1 LKLKLI
7 EKILPLIGIINKLHS
22 KSVIGVHMKNNKENG
37 WAVLKRLIAYIKE
50 FKLALFGG
58 IVGMVGYAVV
68 DMTLIWS
75 LQPLIDDGFT
85 GKDPSV
91 LEMMPYF
98 VVIVIAFRGLSA
110 FLSSYC
116 MAWVGTHVVMKLQRQ
131 LFAQLILLPISF
143 FDKTNTGDLLS
154 KITYDATQ
162 VSNAASN
169 ALVKIFREGATVIGL
184 VCLMF
189 YQSWQLSLVFFVVA
203 PIVGIAIN
211 IVSKRF
217 RKISK
222 NLQNAMG
229 LVTTSSE
236 QMLKGHKEVLM
247 FGGQKIENKK
257 FEKVSNTVRTQNMKM
272 ASANAISVPV
282 IQTIASF
289 ALAFVLYLATFPEI
303 MDSLSSGTFVVII
316 SSMMALMKP
325 IKNVTQV
332 NNEIQ
337 KGISAST
344 SLFDML
350 DMTKAKDEGR
360 YEVERVKGKITI
372 DDITFTYPTAEN
384 PALNQVSFEVLPGQ
398 SVALV
403 GRSGSGKSTI
413 ANLLTRFYDI
423 DSGVISLDDINIE
436 EYSLS
441 SLRNQVAIV
450 SQNVHL
456 FNDTIAN
463 NIAYASE
470 GKFTE
475 QDIIT
480 AATTAHAMEF
490 IESFPEGLNTV
501 IGENGAMLSGGQR
514 QRLAIARALLRDAP
528 ILILDEAT
536 SALDTESERHI
547 QAALDELQKNR
558 TSIVIAHRLS
568 TIEHADKILVIDH
581 GKVVESGTHSQ
592 LIAKGAIYHSLSQM
606 QASGDL

>member
-1 LKLKLI
+1 MKQ
-7 EKILPLIGIINKLHS
+7 NKD
-22 KSVIGVHMKNNKENG
+22 NG
-37 WAVLKRLIAYIKE
+37 WLVLKRLISYVKE

-58 IVGMVGYAVV
+58 IIGMIGYAAV
-68 DMTLIWS
+68 DMALIWS

-85 GKDPSV
+85 GKDPTV

-98 VVIVIAFRGLSA
+98 VVIVIALRGIAA

-154 KITYDATQ
+154 KITYDASQ

-184 VCLMF
+184 VSLMF
-189 YQSWQLSLVFFVVA
+189 YQSWQLSLVFFIVA
-203 PIVGIAIN
+203 PIVGIAIS

-247 FGGQKIENKK
+247 FGGQKVENEK
-257 FEKVSNTVRTQNMKM
+257 FKRVSNTVRTQNMKM

-289 ALAFVLYLATFPEI
+289 ALAFVLYLATFPQI
-303 MDSLSSGTFVVII
+303 MDTLSSGTFVVII

-337 KGISAST
+337 KGISASY
-344 SLFDML
+344 SLFSML
-350 DMTKAKDEGR
+350 DMAKAKDDGE
-360 YEVERVKGKITI
+360 YEVERVKGNISI
-372 DDITFTYPTAEN
+372 DNIVFTYPTAET
-384 PALNQVSFEVLPGQ
+384 PALNQVSFEVKAGK

-423 DSGVISLDDINIE
+423 DSGEIRLDGKNIE
-436 EYSLS
+436 DYRLS

-470 GKFTE
+470 AKFTE
-475 QDIIT
+475 QDIID

-490 IESFPEGLNTV
+490 IEGFPEGLNTI

-568 TIEHADKILVIDH
+568 TIEHADQILVIDQ
-581 GKVVESGTHSQ
+581 GQVVEHGTHAELLAQ
-592 LIAKGAIYHSLSQM
+592 GKIYHSLNQM
-606 QASGDL
+606 QASGEL

>member
-1 LKLKLI
+1 MKQ
-7 EKILPLIGIINKLHS
+7 NKD
-22 KSVIGVHMKNNKENG
+22 NG
-37 WAVLKRLIAYIKE
+37 WLVLKRLISYVKE

-58 IVGMVGYAVV
+58 IIGMIGYAGV
-68 DMTLIWS
+68 DMALIWS

-85 GKDPSV
+85 GKDPTV
-91 LEMMPYF
+91 LEVMPYF
-98 VVIVIAFRGLSA
+98 VVIVIALRGVAA
-110 FLSSYC
+110 FLSSCC

-154 KITYDATQ
+154 KITYDASQ

-184 VCLMF
+184 VSLMF
-189 YQSWQLSLVFFVVA
+189 YQSWQLSLVFFIVA
-203 PIVGIAIN
+203 PIVGIAIS

-247 FGGQKIENKK
+247 FGGQKIENEK
-257 FEKVSNTVRTQNMKM
+257 FDKVSNTVRTQNMKM

-289 ALAFVLYLATFPEI
+289 ALAFVLYLATFPQI
-303 MDSLSSGTFVVII
+303 MDTLSSGTFVVII

-337 KGISAST
+337 KGISASY
-344 SLFDML
+344 SLFSML
-350 DMTKAKDEGR
+350 DMTKAKDDGE
-360 YEVERVKGKITI
+360 YEVDRVKGNISI
-372 DDITFTYPTAEN
+372 DNIVFTYPTAEK
-384 PALNQVSFEVLPGQ
+384 PALNQVSFEVKEGK

-423 DSGVISLDDINIE
+423 DSGEIRLDGKNIE
-436 EYSLS
+436 DFRLS

-470 GKFTE
+470 GKFSE
-475 QDIIT
+475 QDIID

-490 IESFPEGLNTV
+490 IEGFPEGLNTI

-568 TIEHADKILVIDH
+568 TIEHADQILVIDQ
-581 GKVVESGTHSQ
+581 GQVVERGTHNELLAQ
-592 LIAKGAIYHSLSQM
+592 GAIYHSLNQM

>member
-1 LKLKLI
+1 
-7 EKILPLIGIINKLHS
+7 
-22 KSVIGVHMKNNKENG
+22 MKENIERQESG
-37 WAVLKRLIAYIKE
+37 WAILKRLIGYVKE

-58 IVGMVGYAVV
+58 IIGMVGYAVV
-68 DMTLIWS
+68 DMLLIWS
-75 LQPLIDDGFT
+75 LKPLLDDGFT
-85 GKDPSV
+85 GRDPSI
-91 LEMMPYF
+91 LEMMPIF
-98 VVIVIAFRGLSA
+98 VIVIIAIRGVSA

-131 LFAQLILLPISF
+131 LFSQLILLPISF
-143 FDKTNTGDLLS
+143 YDKTNTGDLIS
-154 KITYDATQ
+154 KITYDANQ

-169 ALVKIFREGATVIGL
+169 ALVKIFREGATVVSL
-184 VCLMF
+184 VALMF
-189 YQSWQLSLVFFVVA
+189 FQSWQLSLVFFVVA
-203 PIVGIAIN
+203 PFVAIAIT

-217 RKISK
+217 RAISK
-222 NLQNAMG
+222 SLQNAMG

-247 FGGQKIENKK
+247 FGGQDVENDK
-257 FEKVSNTVRTQNMKM
+257 FKRVSNIVRSQNMKM

-282 IQTIASF
+282 IQSVASF

-303 MDSLSSGTFVVII
+303 MDTLSSGTFVVII
-316 SSMMALMKP
+316 SSMLALMKP
-325 IKNVTQV
+325 LKNVTQI
-332 NNEIQ
+332 NNDIQ
-337 KGISAST
+337 KGISASY

-350 DMTKAKDEGR
+350 DMTTAKDEGT
-360 YEVERVKGKITI
+360 YEVERVKG
-372 DDITFTYPTAEN
+372 DISINNVLFTYPTADK
-384 PALNQVSFEVLPGQ
+384 PALDDVSFSVKEGQ

-423 DSGVISLDDINIE
+423 DSGEITLDGKNIE
-436 EYSLS
+436 EYTLA

-470 GKFTE
+470 GRFTE
-475 QDIIT
+475 QDIIN
-480 AATTAHAMEF
+480 AATTANAMEF
-490 IESFPEGLNTV
+490 INGFPSGLNTI

-536 SALDTESERHI
+536 SALDTESERYI
-547 QAALDELQKNR
+547 QSALDELQKNR

-568 TIEHADKILVIDH
+568 TIENADQILVIDH
-581 GKVVESGTHSQ
+581 GKIVERGTHSELLAQ
-592 LIAKGAIYHSLSQM
+592 GAIYHSLNKM

>member
-1 LKLKLI
+1 
-7 EKILPLIGIINKLHS
+7 
-22 KSVIGVHMKNNKENG
+22 MKQKKDNG
-37 WAVLKRLIAYIKE
+37 WGVLKRLVSYVKDY
-50 FKLALFGG
+50 KLALFGAT
-58 IVGMVGYAVV
+58 VGMAGYAAV
-68 DMTLIWS
+68 DMLLIWS
-75 LQPLIDDGFT
+75 LKPLIDDGFT
-85 GKDPSV
+85 GKDPSIMQ
-91 LEMMPYF
+91 MMPIF
-98 VVIVIAFRGLSA
+98 VIIVIGLRGLAA

-116 MAWVGTHVVMKLQRQ
+116 MAWVGTNVVMKLQRQ
-131 LFAQLILLPISF
+131 LFAQMILLPISF
-143 FDKTNTGDLLS
+143 YDKTNTGDLIS
-154 KITYDATQ
+154 KITYDANQ

-169 ALVKIFREGATVIGL
+169 ALIKVFREGGTVISL
-184 VCLMF
+184 VILMF
-189 YQSWQLSLVFFVVA
+189 YQSWQLSLVFLVVA
-203 PIVGIAIN
+203 PLVGIAIN

-217 RKISK
+217 RAISK

-247 FGGQKIENKK
+247 FGGQDVENKK
-257 FEKVSNTVRTQNMKM
+257 FDKISNIVRSQNMKM

-303 MDSLSSGTFVVII
+303 MSTLSSGTFVVII

-325 IKNVTQV
+325 IKNVTQI
-332 NNEIQ
+332 NNDIQ
-337 KGISAST
+337 KGISASY
-344 SLFDML
+344 SLFEML
-350 DMTKAKDEGR
+350 DMSPAKDNGT
-360 YEVERVKGKITI
+360 YEVERVKGDIHI
-372 DDITFTYPTAEN
+372 DNITFTYPTADRA
-384 PALNQVSFEVLPGQ
+384 ALSQVSFTVKAGH

-423 DSGVISLDDINIE
+423 DSGAITLDGKNIE
-436 EYSLS
+436 EYKLS
-441 SLRNQVAIV
+441 SLRDQVAIV

-463 NIAYASE
+463 NIAYASK
-470 GKFTE
+470 GRFTE
-475 QDIIT
+475 QDIIN
-480 AATTAHAMEF
+480 AATTANAMEF
-490 IESFPEGLNTV
+490 INNFPEGMKTI

-536 SALDTESERHI
+536 SALDTESERYI
-547 QAALDELQKNR
+547 QSALDELQKNR

-568 TIEHADKILVIDH
+568 TIEHADQILVVDRGQI
-581 GKVVESGTHSQ
+581 VERGTHSELLAQ
-592 LIAKGAIYHSLSQM
+592 GKIYHSLNKM

>member
-1 LKLKLI
+1 
-7 EKILPLIGIINKLHS
+7 
-22 KSVIGVHMKNNKENG
+22 MKQNKENG
-37 WAVLKRLIAYIKE
+37 LSVLKRLISYLKE

-58 IVGMVGYAVV
+58 IVGMIGYAVV

-85 GKDPSV
+85 GKDPSI
-91 LEMMPYF
+91 LAMMPIF
-98 VVIVIAFRGLSA
+98 VLVVIGLRGVAA

-116 MAWVGTHVVMKLQRQ
+116 MAWVGTHIVMKLQRQ
-131 LFAQLILLPISF
+131 LFSQLILLPIAF

-154 KITYDATQ
+154 KITYDASQ
-162 VSNAASN
+162 VSNAASS

-203 PIVGIAIN
+203 PVVGIAIN

-247 FGGQKIENKK
+247 FGGQKIENEK
-257 FEKVSNTVRTQNMKM
+257 FEKVSNVVRSQNMKM
-272 ASANAISVPV
+272 ASANAISVPI
-282 IQTIASF
+282 IQSIASF
-289 ALAFVLYLATFPEI
+289 ALALVLYLATFPQI
-303 MDSLSSGTFVVII
+303 MDTLSSGTFVVII

-325 IKNVTQV
+325 IKSVTQV

-344 SLFDML
+344 SLFNML
-350 DMTKAKDEGR
+350 DMTKAKDEGT
-360 YEVERVKGKITI
+360 YEVKRVKGDISI
-372 DDITFTYPTAEN
+372 NDITFTYPTAERA
-384 PALNQVSFEVLPGQ
+384 ALENVSFEVKAGK

-423 DSGVISLDDINIE
+423 DSGEICLDGKNIE
-436 EYSLS
+436 EYTLS
-441 SLRNQVAIV
+441 ALRNQVAIV
-450 SQNVHL
+450 SQDVHL

-470 GKFTE
+470 DKFTD
-475 QDIIT
+475 QDIID

-490 IESFPEGLNTV
+490 INSFPNGLNTM

-568 TIEHADKILVIDH
+568 TIEHADQILVIDQ
-581 GKVVESGTHSQ
+581 GQIVESGTHSELLEQ
-592 LIAKGAIYHSLSQM
+592 GAIYYNLSQM
-606 QASGDL
+606 QAAGEL

>member
-1 LKLKLI
+1 
-7 EKILPLIGIINKLHS
+7 
-22 KSVIGVHMKNNKENG
+22 MKNDKDNG
-37 WAVLKRLIAYIKE
+37 WAVLKRLVSYVKE

-58 IVGMVGYAVV
+58 IVGMIGYALV
-68 DMTLIWS
+68 DMALIWS
-75 LQPLIDDGFT
+75 LKPLIDNGFT

-98 VVIVIAFRGLSA
+98 VVIIIALRGVSA

-154 KITYDATQ
+154 KITYDASQ

-184 VCLMF
+184 VTLMF

-203 PIVGIAIN
+203 PIVGIAIS

-247 FGGQKIENKK
+247 FGGQEVENEK
-257 FEKVSNTVRTQNMKM
+257 FRRVSNTVRTQNMKM

-289 ALAFVLYLATFPEI
+289 ALAFVLYLATYPQI
-303 MDSLSSGTFVVII
+303 MDTLSSGTFVVII

-337 KGISAST
+337 KGISASH
-344 SLFDML
+344 SLFHML
-350 DMTKAKDEGR
+350 DMTKAKDDGK
-360 YEVERVKGKITI
+360 YEVERVKGNISI
-372 DDITFTYPTAEN
+372 DNIIFTYPNADK
-384 PALNQVSFEVLPGQ
+384 PALNKVSFEVKEGQ
-398 SVALV
+398 SIALV

-423 DSGVISLDDINIE
+423 DSGEIRLDGKNIE
-436 EYSLS
+436 DYRLS

-475 QDIIT
+475 QDIID

-490 IESFPEGLNTV
+490 IEGFPEGLNTI

-568 TIEHADKILVIDH
+568 TIEHADQILVIDQ
-581 GKVVESGTHSQ
+581 GQVVEHGTHAE
-592 LIAKGAIYHSLSQM
+592 LITEGKIYHSLSQM
-606 QASGDL
+606 QASGEL

>member
-1 LKLKLI
+1 M
-7 EKILPLIGIINKLHS
+7 E
-22 KSVIGVHMKNNKENG
+22 NNKQNG
-37 WAVLKRLIAYIKE
+37 WSIFKRLVGYVKD

-58 IVGMVGYAVV
+58 IVGMIGYAGV
-68 DMTLIWS
+68 DMLLIWS

-85 GKDPSV
+85 GNDPDI
-91 LEMMPYF
+91 LKFMPYF
-98 VVIVIAFRGLSA
+98 VIVVIALRGVAA

-116 MAWVGTHVVMKLQRQ
+116 MAWVGNHVVMKLQRQ
-131 LFAQLILLPISF
+131 LFAQLMTLPISF
-143 FDKTNTGDLLS
+143 FDKTNTGELLS
-154 KITYDATQ
+154 KITYDASQ

-169 ALVKIFREGATVIGL
+169 ALVKIFREGATVVGL
-184 VCLMF
+184 VALMF

-203 PIVGIAIN
+203 PIVGVAIS

-247 FGGQKIENKK
+247 FGGQKIENDK
-257 FEKVSNTVRTQNMKM
+257 FNDVSNIVRTQNMKM

-282 IQTIASF
+282 IQSIASL
-289 ALAFVLYLATFPEI
+289 ALAFVLYLATYPQI
-303 MDSLSSGTFVVII
+303 METLSSGTFVVII

-337 KGISAST
+337 KGISASV

-350 DMTKAKDEGR
+350 DLTKAKDTGSFN
-360 YEVERVKGKITI
+360 VERVKGDISI
-372 DDITFTYPTAEN
+372 DNIVFTYPTAEK
-384 PALNQVSFEVLPGQ
+384 PALNKVSFDVKAGQ
-398 SVALV
+398 TIALV

-423 DSGVISLDDINIE
+423 DSGEIRLDGKNIE
-436 EYSLS
+436 EYSLV

-475 QDIIT
+475 QDIIN
-480 AATTAHAMEF
+480 AAKTAHAMEF
-490 IESFPEGLNTV
+490 IERFPEGLNTI

-514 QRLAIARALLRDAP
+514 QRLAIARALLRNSP

-547 QAALDELQKNR
+547 QSALDELQKNR

-568 TIEHADKILVIDH
+568 TIEKADQILVIDQ
-581 GKVVESGTHSQ
+581 GQIVERGTHAELLSQ
-592 LIAKGAIYHSLSQM
+592 KAIYHSLNKM
-606 QASGDL
+606 QASGEL

>member
-1 LKLKLI
+1 MKQ
-7 EKILPLIGIINKLHS
+7 NKD
-22 KSVIGVHMKNNKENG
+22 NG
-37 WAVLKRLIAYIKE
+37 WLVLKRLISYVKE

-58 IVGMVGYAVV
+58 IIGMIGYAGV
-68 DMTLIWS
+68 DMALIWS

-85 GKDPSV
+85 GKDPTV
-91 LEMMPYF
+91 LEVMPYF
-98 VVIVIAFRGLSA
+98 VVIVIALRGVAA

-154 KITYDATQ
+154 KITYDASQ

-184 VCLMF
+184 VSLMF
-189 YQSWQLSLVFFVVA
+189 YQSWQLSLVFFIVA
-203 PIVGIAIN
+203 PIVGIAIS

-247 FGGQKIENKK
+247 FGGQKIENEK
-257 FEKVSNTVRTQNMKM
+257 FDKVSNTVRTQNMKM

-289 ALAFVLYLATFPEI
+289 ALAFVLYLATFPQI
-303 MDSLSSGTFVVII
+303 MDTLSSGTFVVII

-337 KGISAST
+337 KGISASY
-344 SLFDML
+344 SLFNML
-350 DMTKAKDEGR
+350 DMTKAKDDGE
-360 YEVERVKGKITI
+360 YEVDRVKGNISI
-372 DDITFTYPTAEN
+372 DNIIFTYPTAEK
-384 PALNQVSFEVLPGQ
+384 PALNQVSFEVKEGQ

-423 DSGVISLDDINIE
+423 DSGEIRLDGKNIE
-436 EYSLS
+436 DFRLS

-475 QDIIT
+475 QDIID

-490 IESFPEGLNTV
+490 IEGFPEGLNTI

-568 TIEHADKILVIDH
+568 TIEHADQILVIDQ
-581 GKVVESGTHSQ
+581 GQVVERGTHNELLAQ
-592 LIAKGAIYHSLSQM
+592 GAIYHSLNQM

>member
-1 LKLKLI
+1 MKQ
-7 EKILPLIGIINKLHS
+7 NKD
-22 KSVIGVHMKNNKENG
+22 NG
-37 WAVLKRLIAYIKE
+37 WLVLKRLISYVKE

-58 IVGMVGYAVV
+58 IIGMIGYAGV
-68 DMTLIWS
+68 DMALIWS

-85 GKDPSV
+85 GKDPTV
-91 LEMMPYF
+91 LEVMPYF
-98 VVIVIAFRGLSA
+98 VVIVIALRGVAA

-154 KITYDATQ
+154 KITYDASQ

-184 VCLMF
+184 VSLMF
-189 YQSWQLSLVFFVVA
+189 YQSWQLSLVFFIVA
-203 PIVGIAIN
+203 PIVGIAIS

-247 FGGQKIENKK
+247 FGGQKIENEK
-257 FEKVSNTVRTQNMKM
+257 FDKVSNTVRTQNMKM

-282 IQTIASF
+282 IQSIASF
-289 ALAFVLYLATFPEI
+289 ALAFVLYLATFPQI
-303 MDSLSSGTFVVII
+303 MDTLSSGTFVVII

-337 KGISAST
+337 KGISASY
-344 SLFDML
+344 SLFSML
-350 DMTKAKDEGR
+350 DMTKAKDDGE
-360 YEVERVKGKITI
+360 YEVDRVKGNISI
-372 DDITFTYPTAEN
+372 DNIVFTYPTAEK
-384 PALNQVSFEVLPGQ
+384 PALNQVSFEVKEGK

-423 DSGVISLDDINIE
+423 DSGEIRLDGKNIE
-436 EYSLS
+436 DFRLS

-470 GKFTE
+470 GKFSE
-475 QDIIT
+475 QDIID

-490 IESFPEGLNTV
+490 IEGFPEGLNTI

-568 TIEHADKILVIDH
+568 TIEHADQILVIDQ
-581 GKVVESGTHSQ
+581 GQVVERGTHNELLAQ
-592 LIAKGAIYHSLSQM
+592 GAIYHSLNQM

>member
-1 LKLKLI
+1 
-7 EKILPLIGIINKLHS
+7 
-22 KSVIGVHMKNNKENG
+22 MKENIERQESG
-37 WAVLKRLIAYIKE
+37 WSVLKRLVEYVKE

-58 IVGMVGYAVV
+58 IVGMIGYAVV
-68 DMTLIWS
+68 DMLLIWS
-75 LQPLIDDGFT
+75 LKPLLDNGFT
-85 GKDPSV
+85 GKDPSI
-91 LEMMPYF
+91 LQMMPIF
-98 VVIVIAFRGLSA
+98 VIVVIAIRGLSA

-116 MAWVGTHVVMKLQRQ
+116 MAWVGNHVVMKLQRQ
-131 LFAQLILLPISF
+131 LFSQLILLPISF
-143 FDKTNTGDLLS
+143 YDKTNTGDLLS
-154 KITYDATQ
+154 KITYDANQ

-169 ALVKIFREGATVIGL
+169 ALVKIFREGATVVSL
-184 VCLMF
+184 VGLMF

-203 PIVGIAIN
+203 PFVAISIT

-217 RKISK
+217 RAISK

-247 FGGQKIENKK
+247 FGGQDVENEK
-257 FEKVSNTVRTQNMKM
+257 FKKVSNIVRSQNMKM

-282 IQTIASF
+282 IQTVASF
-289 ALAFVLYLATFPEI
+289 ALAFVLYLATFPQI
-303 MDSLSSGTFVVII
+303 MDTLSSGTFVVII

-325 IKNVTQV
+325 LKNVTQI
-332 NNEIQ
+332 NNDIQ
-337 KGISAST
+337 KGISASY

-350 DMTKAKDEGR
+350 DMTTAKDEGSH
-360 YEVERVKGKITI
+360 EVERVTG
-372 DDITFTYPTAEN
+372 DISINNIVFTYPTGDK
-384 PALNQVSFEVLPGQ
+384 PALNGISFNVKAGQ

-423 DSGVISLDDINIE
+423 DAGEITLDGKNIE
-436 EYSLS
+436 EYTLS

-463 NIAYASE
+463 NIAYASK
-470 GKFTE
+470 GRFTE
-475 QDIIT
+475 QDIIN
-480 AATTAHAMEF
+480 AATTANAMEF
-490 IESFPEGLNTV
+490 INGFPLGLNTI

-536 SALDTESERHI
+536 SALDTESERFI
-547 QAALDELQKNR
+547 QAALNELQKNR

-568 TIEHADKILVIDH
+568 TIENAYQIIFIDH
-581 GKVVESGTHSQ
+581 
-592 LIAKGAIYHSLSQM
+592 
-606 QASGDL
+606 

>member
-1 LKLKLI
+1 
-7 EKILPLIGIINKLHS
+7 
-22 KSVIGVHMKNNKENG
+22 MKENKENG
-37 WAVLKRLIAYIKE
+37 WSILKRLVSYIKE

-58 IVGMVGYAVV
+58 IIGMIGYAAV
-68 DMTLIWS
+68 DMALIWS

-98 VVIVIAFRGLSA
+98 VVIVIGLRGVSA

-131 LFAQLILLPISF
+131 LFSQLILLPISF

-154 KITYDATQ
+154 KITYDASQ

-184 VCLMF
+184 VGLMF

-203 PIVGIAIN
+203 PIVGIAISV
-211 IVSKRF
+211 VSKRF

-247 FGGQKIENKK
+247 FGGQKVENEK
-257 FEKVSNTVRTQNMKM
+257 FKKVSNTVRSQNMKM

-289 ALAFVLYLATFPEI
+289 ALAFVLYLATFPQI
-303 MDSLSSGTFVVII
+303 MDTLSSGTFVVII

-344 SLFDML
+344 SLFNML
-350 DMTKAKDEGR
+350 DMTQAKDEGT
-360 YEVERVKGKITI
+360 YDAERVKGDISI
-372 DDITFTYPTAEN
+372 DNIVFTYPTAEK
-384 PALNQVSFEVLPGQ
+384 PALNQVSFEVKSGQ

-423 DSGVISLDDINIE
+423 DSGVIRLDGKNIE
-436 EYSLS
+436 EYRLT
-441 SLRNQVAIV
+441 SLRSQVAIV

-470 GKFTE
+470 GKFSE
-475 QDIIT
+475 QDIID

-490 IESFPEGLNTV
+490 INGFPDGLNTI

-547 QAALDELQKNR
+547 QSALDELQKNR

-568 TIEHADKILVIDH
+568 TIEHADQILVIDH
-581 GKVVESGTHSQ
+581 GKIVEQGTHAELLAQ
-592 LIAKGAIYHSLSQM
+592 GKIYHSLNQM
-606 QASGDL
+606 QASGEL

>member
-1 LKLKLI
+1 MNNI
-7 EKILPLIGIINKLHS
+7 EQNE
-22 KSVIGVHMKNNKENG
+22 ENG
-37 WAVLKRLIAYIKE
+37 WVIFKRLIGYVKE
-50 FKLALFGG
+50 FKLAL
-58 IVGMVGYAVV
+58 IVGIFGMIGYAAV
-68 DMTLIWS
+68 DMTLIWA
-75 LQPLIDDGFT
+75 LKPLIDNGFT

-98 VVIVIAFRGLSA
+98 VVVVIALRGLAA

-116 MAWVGTHVVMKLQRQ
+116 MAWLGTNIVMKLQRQ
-131 LFAQLILLPISF
+131 LFSKLVALPISF
-143 FDKTNTGDLLS
+143 FDQTKTGDLLS

-162 VSNAASN
+162 VSNAASS
-169 ALVKIFREGATVIGL
+169 ALVKIFREGATAIGL
-184 VCLMF
+184 VALMF
-189 YQSWQLSLVFFVVA
+189 YQSWQLSLVFLVVA
-203 PIVGIAIN
+203 PVVGIAIS

-247 FGGQKIENKK
+247 FGGQHVENEK
-257 FEKVSNTVRTQNMKM
+257 FKSVSNTVRSQNMKM

-282 IQTIASF
+282 IQSIASL
-289 ALAFVLYLATFPEI
+289 ALAFVLYLATVPQI
-303 MDSLSSGTFVVII
+303 MDTLTSGTFVVII

-325 IKNVTQV
+325 IKSVTQV

-337 KGISAST
+337 KGISAAS
-344 SLFDML
+344 SLFTML
-350 DMTKAKDEGR
+350 DIEPAKDTGKH
-360 YEVERVKGKITI
+360 EVDRVKGDITI
-372 DDITFTYPTAEN
+372 NDIIFTYPTAEKS
-384 PALNQVSFEVLPGQ
+384 ALQNVSFDVKAGQ

-423 DSGVISLDDINIE
+423 DSGVISLDGTNIQD
-436 EYSLS
+436 YTLS
-441 SLRNQVAIV
+441 CLRDQVAVV

-475 QDIIT
+475 QDIIN
-480 AATTAHAMEF
+480 AAKTAHAMEF
-490 IESFPEGLNTV
+490 IEGFPEGLNTV
-501 IGENGAMLSGGQR
+501 IGENGALLSGGQR
-514 QRLAIARALLRDAP
+514 QRIAIARALLRDAP

-568 TIEHADKILVIDH
+568 TIEHADQILVVDDGQI
-581 GKVVESGTHSQ
+581 VERGTHAE
-592 LIAKGAIYHSLSQM
+592 LIAQGNIYQSLNKM
-606 QASGDL
+606 QAAGEL

>member
-1 LKLKLI
+1 M
-7 EKILPLIGIINKLHS
+7 NKNE
-22 KSVIGVHMKNNKENG
+22 GNN
-37 WAVLKRLIAYIKE
+37 WAVFKRLISYVKN
-50 FKLALFGG
+50 FKLALTGA
-58 IVGMVGYAVV
+58 IIGMIGYAAI
-68 DMTLIWS
+68 DTLLIWS
-75 LQPLIDDGFT
+75 LQPLIDNGFT

-98 VVIVIAFRGLSA
+98 VVIVITLRGVAA

-116 MAWVGTHVVMKLQRQ
+116 MAWIGNNVVMKLQRQ
-131 LFAQLILLPISF
+131 LFSQLMVLPISF
-143 FDKTNTGDLLS
+143 FDKTSTGHLLS
-154 KITYDATQ
+154 KITYDTSQ
-162 VSNAASN
+162 VSGAASS
-169 ALVKIFREGATVIGL
+169 ALVKIFREGASIIGL
-184 VCLMF
+184 VALMF
-189 YQSWQLSLVFFVVA
+189 YQSWQLSLVFFIVA
-203 PIVGIAIN
+203 PIVGIAIS

-247 FGGQKIENKK
+247 FGGQELENKK
-257 FEKVSNTVRTQNMKM
+257 FAKVSNTVRAQNMKM

-282 IQTIASF
+282 IQSIASL
-289 ALAFVLYLATFPEI
+289 ALAFVLYLATFPQI

-316 SSMMALMKP
+316 SSMMGLMKP
-325 IKNVTQV
+325 IKSITQV
-332 NNEIQ
+332 NNRIQ
-337 KGISAST
+337 KGLAACISI
-344 SLFDML
+344 FNML
-350 DMTKAKDEGR
+350 DMNVAKDEGKSKI
-360 YEVERVKGKITI
+360 ERAKGDISI
-372 DDITFTYPTAEN
+372 DNVIFTYPTAEQ
-384 PALNQVSFEVLPGQ
+384 PALNKISFDVKAGQ
-398 SVALV
+398 SIALV

-423 DSGVISLDDINIE
+423 DSGSIQLDGKNIE
-436 EYSLS
+436 EYTLEC
-441 SLRNQVAIV
+441 LRDQVAVV
-450 SQNVHL
+450 SQDLHL

-475 QDIIT
+475 EDIIN

-490 IESFPEGLNTV
+490 IEGFPEGLNTV

-514 QRLAIARALLRDAP
+514 QRLGIARALLRDAP

-536 SALDTESERHI
+536 SALDTESERYI

-568 TIEHADKILVIDH
+568 TIENADQILVIDQ
-581 GKVVESGTHSQ
+581 GEVIERGTHSELLAQ
-592 LIAKGAIYHSLSQM
+592 KSVYHSLSQM
-606 QASGDL
+606 QVSGEL